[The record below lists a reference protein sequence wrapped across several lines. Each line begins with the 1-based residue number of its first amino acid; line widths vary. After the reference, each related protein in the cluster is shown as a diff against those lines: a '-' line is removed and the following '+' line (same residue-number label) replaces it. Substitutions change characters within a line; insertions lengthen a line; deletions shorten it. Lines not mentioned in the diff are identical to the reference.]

1 MAKYEYKVKGV
12 DYVVEIQDIEGNIAN
27 VTVNGIPFEVEMKQ
41 PVKSSKQKVK
51 LNEERRVKSEEF
63 NSSSSATNTSSATN
77 ASSATTTKPAATA
90 ASGKPVVA
98 PLPGTINDIKVK
110 VGDKVNAG
118 DTVVVLEAMKM
129 QNNIDAETSGTIT
142 SINVN
147 KGDAVMEGDT
157 LVTIA

>member
-51 LNEERRVKSEEF
+51 LTDGQNNISASSVASAG
-63 NSSSSATNTSSATN
+63 SAAGSSSA
-77 ASSATTTKPAATA
+77 ASSDSASSSKQATPAA
-90 ASGKPVVA
+90 GKPVVA
-98 PLPGTINDIKVK
+98 PLPGTIK
-110 VGDKVNAG
+110 VGDKVNTG

-129 QNNIDAETSGTIT
+129 QNSIDAETSGTIT

-147 KGDAVMEGDT
+147 EGDAVMEGDT

>member
-1 MAKYEYKVKGV
+1 MAKYEYKVRGV

-51 LNEERRVKSEEF
+51 LSDVQNNISASSVASAG
-63 NSSSSATNTSSATN
+63 SAAGSSSA
-77 ASSATTTKPAATA
+77 ASSDSASSSKQATPAA
-90 ASGKPVVA
+90 GKPVVA
-98 PLPGTINDIKVK
+98 PLPGTINEIKVK
-110 VGDKVNAG
+110 VGDKVNTG